1 MQSTLKRLL
10 LNPDI
15 CQTIRIIKFSL
26 NQEEKKGKAY
36 IGITIK
42 KVLPRQT
49 MKEIILGFLTRSYK
63 HLLGA
68 CTQH

>member
-26 NQEEKKGKAY
+26 NQEEKKGKA
-36 IGITIK
+36 
-42 KVLPRQT
+42 LFA
-49 MKEIILGFLTRSYK
+49 FLE
-63 HLLGA
+63 A
-68 CTQH
+68 